1 MGNHLYSAINH
12 YLATGGVDSKYS
24 IWTISLFYPIYQEN
38 WRKNGNDK
46 ESGVLR
52 VGSWE
57 LGVGSWESG
66 VGSWE
71 SGVRSWELGV
81 GSWELGVGS

>member
-1 MGNHLYSAINH
+1 MGNHLYIAINH

-52 VGSWE
+52 VGS
-57 LGVGSWESG
+57 
-66 VGSWE
+66 
-71 SGVRSWELGV
+71 
-81 GSWELGVGS
+81 